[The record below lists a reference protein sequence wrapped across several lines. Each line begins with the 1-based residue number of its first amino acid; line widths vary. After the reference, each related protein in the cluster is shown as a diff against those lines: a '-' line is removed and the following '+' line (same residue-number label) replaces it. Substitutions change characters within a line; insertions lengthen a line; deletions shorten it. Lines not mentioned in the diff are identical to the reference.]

1 MNGRMVTGGF
11 TPAAKI
17 RRIDDDTT
25 LISLVGN
32 GVWFLESTDDDWYG
46 ATIPYIKLST
56 SPNETTQTYVMENAA
71 SPLGCIQQ
79 YQFCHTA
86 LTDSGGCGPVGS
98 FADALLGTVQL
109 TSSDRVKTDLG
120 WVFQQM
126 ATARLSD
133 PLRILG
139 QQALASQNRFYC
151 GVQSSV
157 PRNQWQIDATQWWAT
172 YLAEVQAAFVNA
184 IVGLTDPILHKYIW
198 TFQGLPGI
206 PYERSDFDNICQNQV
221 SIRFPFTLYL
231 MADYPS
237 KKIRSV
243 AHMSFSLFGL
253 CFLLLAGG
261 LIMLISLVIEPILS
275 CLYHRRKYKPY
286 AYLDWV
292 TNESLQLHRLAHE
305 ELGWGTWSH
314 ATNDIPIVQKD
325 EPLAYLDMGNLDHP
339 RLCLPDRSKQEETS
353 SETGNKPQDLLE
365 GRPVES
371 VDGATTGTVRH

>member
-17 RRIDDDTT
+17 RRIDADTT

-56 SPNETTQTYVMENAA
+56 SPNETTQTYIMENAA

-184 IVGLTDPILHKYIW
+184 IVGPTDPILHKYIW

-206 PYERSDFDNICQNQV
+206 PYERSAADRQPSIISARTRLVFD
-221 SIRFPFTLYL
+221 SH
-231 MADYPS
+231 S
-237 KKIRSV
+237 RS
-243 AHMSFSLFGL
+243 
-253 CFLLLAGG
+253 
-261 LIMLISLVIEPILS
+261 
-275 CLYHRRKYKPY
+275 
-286 AYLDWV
+286 
-292 TNESLQLHRLAHE
+292 T
-305 ELGWGTWSH
+305 
-314 ATNDIPIVQKD
+314 
-325 EPLAYLDMGNLDHP
+325 
-339 RLCLPDRSKQEETS
+339 
-353 SETGNKPQDLLE
+353 
-365 GRPVES
+365 
-371 VDGATTGTVRH
+371 